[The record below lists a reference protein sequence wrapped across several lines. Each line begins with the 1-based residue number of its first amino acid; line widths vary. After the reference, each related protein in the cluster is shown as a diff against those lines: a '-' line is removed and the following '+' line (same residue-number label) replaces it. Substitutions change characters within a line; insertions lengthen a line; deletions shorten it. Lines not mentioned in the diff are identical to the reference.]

1 MILPPKLQ
9 SNLSNTS
16 SKGMTGIPSEGGKK
30 KKSQISMS
38 DKNQISVLGK
48 LLIFSSLNILTC
60 KVRITKQ
67 IVHRDILKINRYTT

>member
-30 KKSQISMS
+30 KKITDFNVRQKSDFSPGQATYLFKSQYPH
-38 DKNQISVLGK
+38 L
-48 LLIFSSLNILTC
+48 
-60 KVRITKQ
+60 
-67 IVHRDILKINRYTT
+67 